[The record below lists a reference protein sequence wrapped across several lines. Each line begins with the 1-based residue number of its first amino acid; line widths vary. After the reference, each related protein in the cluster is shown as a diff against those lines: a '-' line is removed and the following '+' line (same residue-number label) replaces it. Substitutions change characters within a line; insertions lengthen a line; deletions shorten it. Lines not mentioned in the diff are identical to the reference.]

1 MTGRPDPAAVSPD
14 HRGLDGA
21 TARRRYVTV
30 SFLFWFPIGMSVA
43 TGVLLFTERGM
54 GLAAVAA
61 FYAVHSL
68 TASAAE
74 LPTGGLSDVLGR
86 RPVLAVAGLLNLGAF
101 SLIGLGAAGWAIALG
116 MGLMGLARALSSGPA
131 EAWYVDTVQ
140 AHAGPDADLRTGLAR
155 GSSATSAALALGT
168 LLGGGLPWVLGLAPD
183 LGEWLADATGGLVI
197 PLSVPALLGALV
209 EIVFVLYV
217 VSSLPE
223 PPRPR
228 TTVRQVVG
236 GVPAAI
242 AAGLRLGARD
252 ILIRRVLLTASA
264 AGAALAAVEL
274 LTPGRAAALMG
285 TAESGALVFAGL
297 ACAGFLCSAL
307 GSQLAPLVARFAGG
321 SERAVPASLGL
332 TVLGLALLGMTAHTM
347 SALATTVAVAG
358 YGLVY
363 LGLGAAGPNEN
374 DLLHRRVDASGR
386 ATALSVQSL
395 SMQLVA
401 AGAGLGAG
409 ALPPGPLPWLLAATA
424 VLAGALLWVR
434 RVAPA
439 KPLPYVAPVKPLLD
453 AAPRTDVETPAKPLP
468 YAVPAKPLLDA
479 APRTDVETPV
489 NVPNPLC

>member
-1 MTGRPDPAAVSPD
+1 MTGGPVAAPATAG
-14 HRGLDGA
+14 HGLDGA
-21 TARRRYVTV
+21 TARRRFVTV
-30 SFLFWFPIGMSVA
+30 SFLFWLPISMSIA

-54 GLAAVAA
+54 GLAAIAG

-68 TASAAE
+68 TAAAME
-74 LPTGGLSDVLGR
+74 LPTGGLSDVIGR
-86 RPVLAVAGLLNLGAF
+86 RPVLAIAGLLNLAAF
-101 SLIGLGAAGWAIALG
+101 TLIGLGAAGWAIALG
-116 MGLMGLARALSSGPA
+116 MGLMGCARALSSGPA
-131 EAWYVDTVQ
+131 EAWYVDTVH

-155 GSSATSAALALGT
+155 GSSAASAALALGT
-168 LLGGGLPWVLGLAPD
+168 LLGGGLPWLLGLRPGV
-183 LGEWLADATGGLVI
+183 GEWLADATGGLVI
-197 PLSVPALLGALV
+197 PLSVPALLGALL
-209 EIVFVLYV
+209 EGLFVLYV
-217 VSSLPE
+217 LSALPE

-228 TTVRQVVG
+228 TTLRGVVG

-252 ILIRRVLLTASA
+252 ALIRRILLTASA

-307 GSQLAPLVARFAGG
+307 GSQLAPLVARFTGG
-321 SERAVPASLGL
+321 SERAVLASLGMV
-332 TVLGLALLGMTAHTM
+332 TLGLTLLGLTAHSM
-347 SALATTVAVAG
+347 SALATATAVTG

-395 SMQLVA
+395 SLQLVA
-401 AGAGLGAG
+401 AGAGLAAG
-409 ALPPGPLPWLLAATA
+409 TLPPGPLPWLLAAVA

-439 KPLPYVAPVKPLLD
+439 KPLPDAP
-453 AAPRTDVETPAKPLP
+453 AGTETPA
-468 YAVPAKPLLDA
+468 PA
-479 APRTDVETPV
+479 PV
-489 NVPNPLC
+489 SAQP

>member
-1 MTGRPDPAAVSPD
+1 MTGASAPAAVSP
-14 HRGLDGA
+14 GPGGPDGA

-30 SFLFWFPIGMSVA
+30 SFLFWLPIGMSIA

-54 GLAAVAA
+54 GLAAIAG

-68 TASAAE
+68 TAAAME
-74 LPTGGLSDVLGR
+74 LPTGGLADVIGR
-86 RPVLAVAGLLNLGAF
+86 RPVLAIAGLLNLTAF
-101 SLIGLGAAGWAIALG
+101 TLIGLGAAGWAIALG

-131 EAWYVDTVQ
+131 EAWYVDTVH
-140 AHAGPDADLRTGLAR
+140 AHAGPDADMRTGLAR
-155 GSSATSAALALGT
+155 GSSATAAALALGT
-168 LLGGGLPWVLGLAPD
+168 LLGGGLPWLLGFAPAV
-183 LGEWLADATGGLVI
+183 GEWLAGATGGLVI

-209 EIVFVLYV
+209 EGVFVLYV
-217 VSSLPE
+217 LSALPE
-223 PPRPR
+223 PIRPR
-228 TTVRQVVG
+228 TTLRRVVG

-252 ILIRRVLLTASA
+252 ALIRRILLTASA

-274 LTPGRAAALMG
+274 LTPGRAAALTG
-285 TAESGALVFAGL
+285 TAESGALIFAGL

-307 GSQLAPLVARFAGG
+307 GSQLAPLVARFTGS
-321 SERAVPASLGL
+321 SERAVLASLGL
-332 TVLGLALLGMTAHTM
+332 VTLGLTLLGLTTHTM
-347 SALATTVAVAG
+347 SPLATTVAVTG

-395 SMQLVA
+395 SLQLVA

-434 RVAPA
+434 RAAPA
-439 KPLPYVAPVKPLLD
+439 KTPARPVAEARHPVAAPVPAGPPHD
-453 AAPRTDVETPAKPLP
+453 TAPQETHPHVRP
-468 YAVPAKPLLDA
+468 
-479 APRTDVETPV
+479 T
-489 NVPNPLC
+489 

>member
-1 MTGRPDPAAVSPD
+1 MTGAPAPAGVSPG
-14 HRGLDGA
+14 HGGLDGA

-30 SFLFWFPIGMSVA
+30 SFLFWLPTGMSIA
-43 TGVLLFTERGM
+43 TGVLLYTERGM
-54 GLAAVAA
+54 GLAAIAG

-68 TASAAE
+68 TAAAME
-74 LPTGGLSDVLGR
+74 LPTGGLSDVIGR
-86 RPVLAVAGLLNLGAF
+86 RPVLAIAGLLNLTAF
-101 SLIGLGAAGWAIALG
+101 TLIGLGAAGWAIALG

-131 EAWYVDTVQ
+131 EAWYVDTVH

-168 LLGGGLPWVLGLAPD
+168 VLGGGLPWLLGLAPG
-183 LGEWLADATGGLVI
+183 LGEWLADTTGGLVI

-209 EIVFVLYV
+209 EGVFVLYV
-217 VSSLPE
+217 LSALPE

-228 TTVRQVVG
+228 TTLRRVVG
-236 GVPAAI
+236 GVPEAI

-252 ILIRRVLLTASA
+252 ALIRRILLTASA
-264 AGAALAAVEL
+264 AGAALAALEL

-297 ACAGFLCSAL
+297 ACAGYLCHAL
-307 GSQLAPLVARFAGG
+307 GGQLAPLVARFTGN
-321 SERAVPASLGL
+321 SERAVLTSLGF
-332 TVLGLALLGMTAHTM
+332 TVLGLTLLGLTTHSM
-347 SALATTVAVAG
+347 SPLATTVAVTG

-395 SMQLVA
+395 SLQLVA

-434 RVAPA
+434 RAAPA
-439 KPLPYVAPVKPLLD
+439 KTPTRPDTAAGGPVAAPVPAGPLHD
-453 AAPRTDVETPAKPLP
+453 TAPEEIRPHARPT
-468 YAVPAKPLLDA
+468 
-479 APRTDVETPV
+479 
-489 NVPNPLC
+489 

>member
-1 MTGRPDPAAVSPD
+1 MTGGSVRAAAPG
-14 HRGLDGA
+14 HRGLDEA
-21 TARRRYVTV
+21 TARRRYVAV
-30 SFLFWFPIGMSVA
+30 SFLFWLPIGMSIA

-54 GLAAVAA
+54 GLAAVAG

-68 TASAAE
+68 TAAAME
-74 LPTGGLSDVLGR
+74 LPTGGLSDVIGR
-86 RPVLAVAGLLNLGAF
+86 RPVLAFAGLLNLTAF
-101 SLIGLGAAGWAIALG
+101 ALIGLGAAGWAIALG

-131 EAWYVDTVQ
+131 EAWYVDTVH
-140 AHAGPDADLRTGLAR
+140 AHAGRRADLRTGLAR
-155 GSSATSAALALGT
+155 GSAATSAALALGT
-168 LLGGGLPWVLGLAPD
+168 LLGGGLPWLLGLAPGV
-183 LGEWLADATGGLVI
+183 GEWPADVTGGLVI

-209 EIVFVLYV
+209 EVVFVLYV
-217 VSSLPE
+217 LSALPE

-228 TTVRQVVG
+228 TTLRRVVG

-252 ILIRRVLLTASA
+252 ALIRRILLTASA

-307 GSQLAPLVARFAGG
+307 GSRLAPLVARFAGS
-321 SERAVPASLGL
+321 SERAVLASLGL
-332 TVLGLALLGMTAHTM
+332 TTLGLTLLGLTAHTM
-347 SALATTVAVAG
+347 SPLATAAAVTG

-395 SMQLVA
+395 SLQLVA
-401 AGAGLGAG
+401 AGAGLAAG
-409 ALPPGPLPWLLAATA
+409 TLPTGPLPWLLAAAA

-434 RVAPA
+434 RA
-439 KPLPYVAPVKPLLD
+439 APVKPLPD
-453 AAPRTDVETPAKPLP
+453 SAPHGETEAAEPERAHP
-468 YAVPAKPLLDA
+468 
-479 APRTDVETPV
+479 
-489 NVPNPLC
+489 

>member
-1 MTGRPDPAAVSPD
+1 MTGRPVPAAVSPG
-14 HRGLDGA
+14 HGGLDGA

-30 SFLFWFPIGMSVA
+30 SFLFWLPIGMSIA

-54 GLAAVAA
+54 GLAAIAG

-68 TASAAE
+68 TAAAME
-74 LPTGGLSDVLGR
+74 LPTGGLSDVIGR
-86 RPVLAVAGLLNLGAF
+86 RPVLAIAGLLNLTAF
-101 SLIGLGAAGWAIALG
+101 TLIGLGAAGWAIALG

-131 EAWYVDTVQ
+131 EAWYVDTVH

-168 LLGGGLPWVLGLAPD
+168 LLGGGLPWLLGLAPGP
-183 LGEWLADATGGLVI
+183 GEWLADTTVGLVI

-209 EIVFVLYV
+209 EGVFVLYV
-217 VSSLPE
+217 LSALPE

-228 TTVRQVVG
+228 TTLRRVMG

-252 ILIRRVLLTASA
+252 ALIRRILLTASA

-307 GSQLAPLVARFAGG
+307 GSQLAPLVARFTGS
-321 SERAVPASLGL
+321 SERAVLASLGL
-332 TVLGLALLGMTAHTM
+332 VALGLTLLGLTTHTM
-347 SALATTVAVAG
+347 SPLATTVAVTG

-395 SMQLVA
+395 SLQLVA

-424 VLAGALLWVR
+424 VLAGALLWVC
-434 RVAPA
+434 
-439 KPLPYVAPVKPLLD
+439 LLY
-453 AAPRTDVETPAKPLP
+453 TS
-468 YAVPAKPLLDA
+468 
-479 APRTDVETPV
+479 
-489 NVPNPLC
+489 

>member
-1 MTGRPDPAAVSPD
+1 MTGASAPAAVSP
-14 HRGLDGA
+14 GPGGPDGA

-30 SFLFWFPIGMSVA
+30 SFLFWLPIGMSIA

-54 GLAAVAA
+54 GLAAIAG

-68 TASAAE
+68 TAAAME
-74 LPTGGLSDVLGR
+74 LPTGGLADVIGR
-86 RPVLAVAGLLNLGAF
+86 RPVLAIAGLLNLTAF
-101 SLIGLGAAGWAIALG
+101 TLIGLGAAGWAIALG

-131 EAWYVDTVQ
+131 EAWYVDTVH
-140 AHAGPDADLRTGLAR
+140 AHAGPDADIRTGLAR
-155 GSSATSAALALGT
+155 GSSATAAALALGT
-168 LLGGGLPWVLGLAPD
+168 LLGGGLPWLLGFAPAV
-183 LGEWLADATGGLVI
+183 GEWLAGATGGLVI

-209 EIVFVLYV
+209 EGVFVLYV
-217 VSSLPE
+217 LSALPE
-223 PPRPR
+223 PIRPR
-228 TTVRQVVG
+228 TTLRRVVG

-252 ILIRRVLLTASA
+252 ALIRRILLTASA

-274 LTPGRAAALMG
+274 LTPGRAAALTG
-285 TAESGALVFAGL
+285 TAESGALIFAGL

-307 GSQLAPLVARFAGG
+307 GSQLAPLVARFTGS
-321 SERAVPASLGL
+321 SERAVLASLGL
-332 TVLGLALLGMTAHTM
+332 VTLGLTLLGLTTHTM
-347 SALATTVAVAG
+347 SPLATTVAVTG

-395 SMQLVA
+395 SLQLVA

-424 VLAGALLWVR
+424 VLAWRAALGPPGRPGEDPGPPGR
-434 RVAPA
+434 RGPAPGRR
-439 KPLPYVAPVKPLLD
+439 PRSRRPAP
-453 AAPRTDVETPAKPLP
+453 
-468 YAVPAKPLLDA
+468 
-479 APRTDVETPV
+479 
-489 NVPNPLC
+489 